1 MTIDI
6 GNGRGDASV
15 LQNDETIMRTQNT
28 TVLTMENESEV
39 QELVFKPQNP
49 TIAGR
54 MSLKGALNK
63 AGDEKSNL
71 RDEPFVAG
79 EETKQA
85 SAGQKNMPAQ

>member
-15 LQNDETIMRTQNT
+15 LQNDETVMRTQNET
-28 TVLTMENESEV
+28 NLTIEQDSAD
-39 QELVFKPQNP
+39 QELVFKPTNP

-54 MSLKGALNK
+54 MSLKGALPKTGNDR
-63 AGDEKSNL
+63 ANL

-79 EETKQA
+79 GDEEAKTPAAA
-85 SAGQKNMPAQ
+85 SN